1 MEPDPSWWE
10 LLFTFLLVGI
20 IAVAQMSLIVLP
32 LVGAGIWTVS
42 RVRRRRNRGR

>member
-10 LLFTFLLVGI
+10 LLFAFLVMGI

-42 RVRRRRNRGR
+42 RVRRRRSRER